1 MSESSTAAPP
11 LPGRPEPGSAGP
23 GSRGTGPAVS
33 VAGRE
38 RRLAERLA
46 ELWRYRHLVGNL
58 VVRDL
63 KVRYKNS
70 VLGFFWSLV
79 NPLLMM
85 AVLSLVFGFIF
96 PIGEARAPHLFILV
110 AILPW
115 NWFNAAVAGGITS
128 ITNNAPLINKVY
140 FPREVLPIGVVLSEL
155 VNFLFALPVLLAIV
169 ALTPSVD
176 FTRHMLW
183 LPLIILIQGAFTLG
197 FVLLLATANVY
208 YRDTHMIM
216 DVVLLAWFFLTP
228 IFYEGSMY
236 DRYTLSIG
244 GQAVPGSRIAFIVN
258 PLASL
263 IANYR
268 VVIYGSMQGP
278 PSAPDLLFLGRT
290 ALTALVVL
298 VGGYWVFHRY
308 SGQFGEEV

>member
-1 MSESSTAAPP
+1 M
-11 LPGRPEPGSAGP
+11 RIDFQK
-23 GSRGTGPAVS
+23 SRTLRGDQT
-33 VAGRE
+33 
-38 RRLAERLA
+38 
-46 ELWRYRHLVGNL
+46 EL
-58 VVRDL
+58 
-63 KVRYKNS
+63 
-70 VLGFFWSLV
+70 
-79 NPLLMM
+79 
-85 AVLSLVFGFIF
+85 
-96 PIGEARAPHLFILV
+96 
-110 AILPW
+110 
-115 NWFNAAVAGGITS
+115 
-128 ITNNAPLINKVY
+128 
-140 FPREVLPIGVVLSEL
+140 
-155 VNFLFALPVLLAIV
+155 LLAIV

-197 FVLLLATANVY
+197 FVLFLATANVY

>member
-1 MSESSTAAPP
+1 
-11 LPGRPEPGSAGP
+11 
-23 GSRGTGPAVS
+23 
-33 VAGRE
+33 
-38 RRLAERLA
+38 
-46 ELWRYRHLVGNL
+46 
-58 VVRDL
+58 
-63 KVRYKNS
+63 
-70 VLGFFWSLV
+70 
-79 NPLLMM
+79 
-85 AVLSLVFGFIF
+85 
-96 PIGEARAPHLFILV
+96 
-110 AILPW
+110 
-115 NWFNAAVAGGITS
+115 
-128 ITNNAPLINKVY
+128 
-140 FPREVLPIGVVLSEL
+140 
-155 VNFLFALPVLLAIV
+155 
-169 ALTPSVD
+169 
-176 FTRHMLW
+176 
-183 LPLIILIQGAFTLG
+183 
-197 FVLLLATANVY
+197 
-208 YRDTHMIM
+208 MIM